1 MAGKPGTPK
10 STAPGYG
17 RAKASTKGVRVG
29 VNNSAAKPN
38 VPTMKKGGMV
48 GKTAPLAKG
57 SGTYKMGGKVGK
69 KK

>member
-17 RAKASTKGVRVG
+17 RAAASTKGVKVG

-38 VPTMKKGGMV
+38 VPTMKKGGMI
-48 GKTAPLAKG
+48 GKTAPLAKAKRGG
-57 SGTYKMGGKVGK
+57 SMKGK
-69 KK
+69 KY